1 MIETFHSLLRIT
13 VMMLSIVAITK
24 YRHMFNRMER
34 IGLSLAGGC
43 GLLTIDVIWEQ
54 ERSPFYGWIPMLFTL
69 GVALFLVGLLRRKG
83 RHDLAN
89 QAANREAASY
99 LKARGKL

>member
-1 MIETFHSLLRIT
+1 MIETFHSLLRIA
-13 VMMLSIVAITK
+13 VMLLSIVAITK

-83 RHDLAN
+83 RHDLNN
-89 QAANREAASY
+89 QAQKAHASAH
-99 LKARGKL
+99 LRARGKL

>member
-1 MIETFHSLLRIT
+1 MIETFHSLLRIC

-34 IGLSLAGGC
+34 IGLSMAGGC

-54 ERSPFYGWIPMLFTL
+54 ERSPFYGWIPMLFTF
-69 GVALFLVGLLRRKG
+69 GVALFLVGMLRRKS
-83 RHDLAN
+83 RHDTVN
-89 QAANREAASY
+89 QVAAREAAHY
-99 LKARGKL
+99 LKARGKI

>member
-1 MIETFHSLLRIT
+1 MIETFHSLLRIG

-34 IGLSLAGGC
+34 IGLSFAGGC

-69 GVALFLVGLLRRKG
+69 GVALFLTGLIRRKG

-89 QAANREAASY
+89 RQQVSGAETY